1 VSGSATGGD
10 SPPFVALGLEAPGL
24 AERRGRGVRVAV
36 LDSGVNPANP
46 HVHDTGAPE
55 SVDEYGEVQ
64 PGGTDLL
71 GHGTAVTAVIQEKAP
86 EARLQIVRVFHRELT
101 TTVLGLARA
110 LDLAREKGARVVN
123 LSLGT
128 PEPRW
133 LDLLGEAVERAV
145 AEGILLVSPR
155 EHRGRRW
162 WPGSFP
168 GVLGVLLDEGCP
180 RHGIRLMEG
189 PGGEPVIRASGFPRP
204 IPGVPPER
212 NLRGISFASA
222 NVTGILCRIL
232 EAEPDL
238 RGAAEV
244 GDRIRAMGTLW
255 DTREAGR

>member
-1 VSGSATGGD
+1 MAGREAMTVSPGE
-10 SPPFVALGLEAPGL
+10 PHPFVTLGLDAPALVG
-24 AERRGRGVRVAV
+24 RTGRGVQVAV
-36 LDSGVNPANP
+36 LDSGVNPDNP
-46 HVHDTGAPE
+46 HVHKTGSPE
-55 SVDEYGEVQ
+55 SVDEYGEVT
-64 PGGTDLL
+64 PGGSDRL

-86 EARLQIVRVFHRELT
+86 EAGIQVVRVFHEELA

-110 LDLAREKGARVVN
+110 LDLARERGCRVVN

-145 AEGILLVSPR
+145 ADGILLVSPR

-168 GVLGVLLDEGCP
+168 GVMGVLLDDGCP
-180 RHGIRLMEG
+180 RHAIRLMAG

-222 NVTGILCRIL
+222 NATGILCRLL
-232 EAEPDL
+232 EAETEL
-238 RGAAEV
+238 RGTEEVAE
-244 GDRIRAMGTLW
+244 RIRDLGIPS
-255 DTREAGR
+255 